1 MSKQKDFIRTQIRL
15 EKDTHALLKEYCETN
30 NISMNEAMNNLLFSS
45 MMDELGNDKFTKRET
60 LIDMAVNNLNEFT
73 MQEVRDVCSIIGY
86 IGHLRS

>member
-45 MMDELGNDKFTKRET
+45 MMNELADNKFTKREN
-60 LIDMAVNNLNEFT
+60 LIDMAINNLSEFT
-73 MQEVRDVCSIIGY
+73 LQEVRDVCAIIGY